1 MPAINYMQT
10 ALEYISLENGS
21 ATTEMIAVQIFGK
34 HLTPKKIYNLRAS
47 LRGYESAGLVV
58 SERVSFGISKFTI
71 TELGIKKIENINAGV
86 VYAVPSGKA
95 AEMLNAIIAISAN
108 NGTAS
113 RKAIQ
118 DFVQAG
124 YLNVS
129 NRLGHL
135 LSRDLIERVSRA
147 NYAITDEGRKYL
159 KYCSDGESPIAALIS
174 TTRHSTGGG
183 RHLAN
188 IHKMKTPQQLALMG
202 A

>member
-1 MPAINYMQT
+1 MSAINYMQT
-10 ALEYISLENGS
+10 ALEYISLEGGN
-21 ATTEMIAVQIFGK
+21 ATTEMIGVQIFGK

-47 LRGYESAGLVV
+47 LRAYESAGLIV
-58 SERVSFGISKFTI
+58 SERVSFSVSKFKI
-71 TELGIKKIENINAGV
+71 TELGIKKIANINAGV
-86 VYAVPSGKA
+86 VYAAPSDKA

-118 DFVQAG
+118 EFVQADC
-124 YLNVS
+124 LNVS

-135 LSRDLIERVSRA
+135 LSRDLIERISRA
-147 NYAITDEGRKYL
+147 NYVITDEGRKYL
-159 KYCSDGESPIAALIS
+159 RYCSDGETPIAALIS
-174 TTRHSTGGG
+174 TTRRAQSGG

-188 IHKMKTPQQLALMG
+188 IHKMKTPQQLAAMG